1 MFLGERYNKDHF
13 KCQRGKPREQ
23 KQKDEDTERI
33 KVGKTGEELAPN
45 APSKDVRIS
54 EPLRIAKEEI

>member
-1 MFLGERYNKDHF
+1 VFLGERYNKDHF

-23 KQKDEDTERI
+23 KQKDGDTERI
-33 KVGKTGEELAPN
+33 KVGKMREELGPN

-54 EPLRIAKEEI
+54 EPLGIDMEEI